1 MMSLFAYGVSIPSA
15 GGGKVVHVTY
25 GFKEGILTILPILA
39 IIIAIAIIHTIMA
52 VWATKNKKELLAVF
66 VGTIFSKTIGILFV
80 LLLYH
85 NQLFEDFT
93 YIIMFFAFTIT
104 LEGLINTVMI
114 KTDKQYKG
122 LLLAIT
128 CNLASDILSFILL
141 LKSLSLYQNFWIIVF
156 LGLKKVIYKRR
167 FFRL

>member
-15 GGGKVVHVTY
+15 GGKEIHVTY

-39 IIIAIAIIHTIMA
+39 IIIAIAIIHTLMA

-80 LLLYH
+80 LLLNH
-85 NQLFEDFT
+85 NQVFGDFA
-93 YIIMFFAFTIT
+93 YIIMFFVFTIT

-114 KTDKQYKG
+114 KTDKQYEG
-122 LLLAIT
+122 LLLAIS
-128 CNLASDILSFILL
+128 CNLASAILSLILL
-141 LKSLSLYQNFWIIVF
+141 QKSLNLYHNATNQFW
-156 LGLKKVIYKRR
+156 YHS
-167 FFRL
+167 FFRIKNGDL